1 MKKGYVYTNDACV
14 GCNKCISACP
24 ILQVNYSKVENGKNV
39 LEVDG
44 DACVLCGSC
53 MDSCMH
59 DAREYEDDTQSF
71 LDDLKNGKK
80 ISILLAPAFIANYP
94 REYRQVI
101 GYLKSLGVNRV
112 ISVSFGADIT
122 TWAYLNY
129 IPSHNLVGAI
139 SQPCPAIVDY
149 IEKYVPSLVDKLV
162 PVHSPMMC
170 SAIYAKKY
178 MGITDSL
185 AFISPCI
192 AKKSEINRK
201 ENAGYISYN
210 VTFNHLMEVLKK
222 VNLSAYQESDEI
234 EYGLGSIY
242 PMPGGLKEN
251 VEHFLGKDVV
261 VRQVEGEGH
270 VYHYLRQY
278 AKRVKNGKE
287 LPFMVDAL
295 NCANGCLYGT
305 ATDLSRADDEDIY
318 MEITRQKAKA
328 SSDDK
333 RSPWNEKLS
342 CPERLKKLNEMFS
355 NLKLEDFI
363 CTYDKTKEIHEYKPT
378 QAELDEG
385 YRRLGKTTQSE
396 KNINCSACGY
406 DGCKGMATAILMGI
420 NTPENCIHYVKN
432 ETEREKEEILKLSEE
447 IKQREEQIREVFQ
460 DAFRQVEDIHS
471 AMAELAIGNQRS
483 VEELRGMT
491 EEIERLLNEA
501 KVIEEAVDKVD
512 TSVKGYEDINQSVI
526 HISGQTGML
535 ALNASIEAARAGEAG
550 RGFAVIA
557 QQVNNLANE
566 TKKTVSAGDIHSKA
580 IGPAM
585 EQLNRAVNEMTER
598 IAVISEKLNVIAS
611 DTEEVSAQ
619 SVMVEESADKIKNRM
634 SGIV

>member
-1 MKKGYVYTNDACV
+1 MTKGYIYTNEACV

-24 ILQVNYSKVENGKNV
+24 ILQVNHSKIENGKNV

-44 DACVLCGSC
+44 DACVHCGSC
-53 MDSCMH
+53 MDACMH
-59 DAREYEDDTQSF
+59 DAREYSDDTEKF
-71 LDDLKNGKK
+71 LKDLKSGKR

-101 GYLKSLGVNRV
+101 GYLKSIGVNRV

-129 IPSHNLVGAI
+129 IPQHNLIGGI

-149 IEKYVPSLVDKLV
+149 IEKYVPSLIDKLV
-162 PVHSPMMC
+162 PIHSPMMC
-170 SAIYAKKY
+170 AAIYAKKY
-178 MGITDSL
+178 MGITDEL

-192 AKKSEINRK
+192 AKKKEISRK
-201 ENAGYISYN
+201 ENAGYVSYN
-210 VTFNHLMEVLKK
+210 VTFCHLMEALKQ
-222 VNLSAYQESDEI
+222 VNLSAYQETDEV

-251 VEHFLGKDVV
+251 VEYFLGKDVV

-278 AKRVKNGKE
+278 AKRVKAGKE

-295 NCANGCLYGT
+295 NCGSGCLYGT
-305 ATDLSRADDEDIY
+305 ATDLSRTDDEDIY
-318 MEITRQKAKA
+318 MELTRQKAAAA
-328 SSDDK
+328 SRDK
-333 RSPWNEKLS
+333 HSPWNEKFS
-342 CPERLKKLNEMFS
+342 YAERLKKLNESFAK
-355 NLKLEDFI
+355 LRLEDFM
-363 CTYDKTKEIHEYKPT
+363 CTYDRTKEIREYKPSA
-378 QAELDEG
+378 AELEEG
-385 YRRLGKTTQSE
+385 YRILGKTTAAE
-396 KNINCSACGY
+396 KSLNCSACGY

-420 NTPENCIHYVKN
+420 NTPDNCIHYVKN
-432 ETEREKEEILKLSEE
+432 EIEKEKEEIMQLSED
-447 IKQREEQIREVFQ
+447 IKQREEQIRAVFR
-460 DAFRQVEDIHS
+460 DAFGQVEDIHG

-483 VEELRGMT
+483 VDELRAMT
-491 EEIERLLNEA
+491 EEIEKLLEKA
-501 KVIEEAVDKVD
+501 KVMEEAVLQVD
-512 TSVKGYEDINQSVI
+512 TSVKGYEEINQSVI

-535 ALNASIEAARAGEAG
+535 ALNASIEAARTGEAG

-585 EQLNRAVNEMTER
+585 EQLNQAVDEMTER
-598 IAVISEKLNVIAS
+598 IAIINERLNVIAS
-611 DTEEVSAQ
+611 
-619 SVMVEESADKIKNRM
+619 MVEASADRIKNCM